1 MNSSALHNCRV
12 ENGRCKGVEAG
23 AGLSGE
29 RLSPK
34 DLSTPSISILRQF
47 GSRDRG
53 LFIHLLTQ
61 SHNSNI

>member
-23 AGLSGE
+23 ARLSGE

-34 DLSTPSISILRQF
+34 DLSTPSISILRPF
-47 GSRDRG
+47 GNRDGG